1 MIKKIAA
8 AFEFLTII
16 PLPLTRAGGPVW
28 NERDIGTSSSVF
40 PIVGLIMGSVYLLCF
55 MLLKQVVPVS
65 VCAVVVIT
73 LGAVITGGL
82 HLDGVS
88 DTFDALAAKRTPA
101 ERLSIMKSG
110 SAGPIGAAAIV
121 LTLLMKYTLLKELLS
136 NAHISGAFV
145 LLTYPAAG
153 RFAATAAMFTGKSA
167 KPEGLGWVFIEH
179 TGVKEFM
186 AAAGLL
192 FIILTVL
199 SLYLN
204 NGGGALCA
212 SFHSIAIIILITL
225 AARISGTFFLRRFG
239 GLTGDTMGAFI
250 EGSELMFLLYSTII
264 TGGAV
269 CQRGFI

>member
-16 PLPLTRAGGPVW
+16 PLPLPKADAPVW
-28 NERDIGTSSSVF
+28 DESSIGKSSSVF
-40 PIVGLIMGSVYLLCF
+40 PIVGLIIGGAYLLCF
-55 MLLKQVVPVS
+55 IVLRHVLPAS

-110 SAGPIGAAAIV
+110 SAGPIGVAAVV
-121 LTLLMKYTLLKELLS
+121 LTLLMKYALVKELLS
-136 NAHISGAFV
+136 NAHISSAFI

-186 AAAGLL
+186 AASGFS

-199 SLYLN
+199 NIYLN

-225 AARISGTFFLRRFG
+225 AARISGAFFLRRFG
-239 GLTGDTMGAFI
+239 GLTGDTIGAFI